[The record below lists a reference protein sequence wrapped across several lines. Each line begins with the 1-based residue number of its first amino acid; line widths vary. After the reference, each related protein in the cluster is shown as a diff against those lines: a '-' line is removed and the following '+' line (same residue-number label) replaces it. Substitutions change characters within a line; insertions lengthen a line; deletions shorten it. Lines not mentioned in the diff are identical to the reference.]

1 MTSAVFNKKLEDL
14 LAVAQRDNTASR
26 ERHFP
31 QAPTHMEVKSPL
43 MEVVDYII
51 EDALGRG
58 ASDIHVEPGETMGRL
73 RYRIDGILETMIPPI
88 PMELYGNI
96 ISRLKIMCRLN
107 IAEYR
112 LPQDG
117 RFSYEYFGKKIDV
130 RVSIVPLINGEKAVL
145 RLLNRAER
153 FISIDGLDLTA
164 KNKEQLIELCHRSG
178 GAVIIAGPV
187 NSGKTTTL
195 YGVLDLLNNSQ
206 KNIITLEDPVE
217 YQLKGINQLQINTK
231 IKLDFSD
238 ALKATLRQD
247 YDVLAVGEVRSSEVA
262 DLLVRASLAGHL
274 VLATIH
280 TSSAAKVI
288 YRMLE
293 MGIKPYLL
301 GIAIKGIVAQRLLP
315 RLCPDCCSTYL
326 VELDSP
332 VARFLGEEFRPGMQL
347 YHRQGC
353 DKCNGKGVKG
363 RIALHEILVIDEKI
377 QECITNR
384 CSLAELEQAINE
396 KGMISIKQDGIAKAL
411 AGLVEIEAVME
422 TDDISI

>member
-26 ERHFP
+26 EIHFP

-315 RLCPDCCSTYL
+315 RLCPVCCSTYL
-326 VELDSP
+326 VEPDSP

-363 RIALHEILVIDEKI
+363 RIALHEILVIDEKV

-384 CSLAELEQAINE
+384 CSLAELEQAINK

-422 TDDISI
+422 IDDISI